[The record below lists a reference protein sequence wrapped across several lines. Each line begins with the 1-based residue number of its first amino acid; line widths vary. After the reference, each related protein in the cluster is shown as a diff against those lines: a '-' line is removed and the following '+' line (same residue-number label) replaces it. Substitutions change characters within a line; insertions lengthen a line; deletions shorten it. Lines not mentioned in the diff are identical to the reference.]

1 MHLGCIIASTTKAA
15 ASSDGWDECELSCL
29 IKYAFGLHICDDE
42 RLAWT
47 LCTPQCVLH
56 NVYNTR
62 VSCYLS
68 ICLLHVHIKPYF
80 RKHALAFMNMSPVY
94 SDLRGNILY
103 EVVSSFMPLGI
114 YSIIMSHKLH
124 GGNSHNIPACNHG
137 WWQIWWLFWICN
149 DDNNNAVGQSNE
161 ARRGFD

>member
-1 MHLGCIIASTTKAA
+1 MKIKILVCFFLWRAFISTCIWAASTTKAGTFSNIQLFGMNVMKNWMN
-15 ASSDGWDECELSCL
+15 SS
-29 IKYAFGLHICDDE
+29 Y
-42 RLAWT
+42 
-47 LCTPQCVLH
+47 LCTFHC
-56 NVYNTR
+56 TST
-62 VSCYLS
+62 SCPTFIS
-68 ICLLHVHIKPYF
+68 MHLLLWIWAPS
-80 RKHALAFMNMSPVY
+80 LAY